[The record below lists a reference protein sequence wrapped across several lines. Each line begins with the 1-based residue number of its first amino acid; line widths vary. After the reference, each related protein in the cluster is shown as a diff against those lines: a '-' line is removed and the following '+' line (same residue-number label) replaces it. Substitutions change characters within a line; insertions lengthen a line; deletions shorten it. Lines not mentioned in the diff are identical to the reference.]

1 MQFCIILRIGSVI
14 DLIES
19 PQTMMGKVQDPDE
32 ILLERQEKVSLNFV
46 PQLPVIV
53 VGNLDVCL
61 FLSVFP
67 SRQKI
72 LQTQTRPF

>member
-32 ILLERQEKVSLNFV
+32 ILLERQGKVSLNFV

-67 SRQKI
+67 FRQKI
-72 LQTQTRPF
+72 LQIQTRPF

>member
-19 PQTMMGKVQDPDE
+19 PQTMMSKVQDPDE
-32 ILLERQEKVSLNFV
+32 ILLERQGKVSLNFV

-67 SRQKI
+67 FRQKI
-72 LQTQTRPF
+72 LQIQTRPF

>member
-1 MQFCIILRIGSVI
+1 MKFCIILRIGSVI

-19 PQTMMGKVQDPDE
+19 LQKMMGKVQDPDE
-32 ILLERQEKVSLNFV
+32 ILLERQGKVSLIFV